1 MPTRAK
7 ISLEQIKIVAAIM
20 RKQFLTARELHK
32 FIFSEFGYTGTN
44 EMFLDL
50 MEKNGFQV
58 FEEPIS
64 SKEHRYKILTKE
76 DLKREDEEHAKR
88 HLLATL
94 SNRPA

>member
-1 MPTRAK
+1 MPTKAK
-7 ISLEQIKIVAAIM
+7 ISLEQ
-20 RKQFLTARELHK
+20 
-32 FIFSEFGYTGTN
+32 
-44 EMFLDL
+44 
-50 MEKNGFQV
+50 
-58 FEEPIS
+58 IS